1 VRAAIYARVS
11 TETQEKQATIDSQV
25 ADLRRAVSKAGLLL
39 VKEYTD
45 DGYSGALLARPA
57 LDRLRDDAKQKL
69 FDEVWIHCPDRLSRK
84 SLDLAIV
91 KDEVTRLGIRI
102 VYLNRPDAKDTPE
115 EKLLEDM
122 EGAIAEYERA
132 KILERTR
139 RGKLHKAQRGV
150 PVGGRAPY
158 GYRYVAGDK
167 NRHEDGHYEIEPEE
181 AEVVRLIFRLLV
193 QDRLSTRAI
202 ARELTRRGIR
212 PQRGKLWRTSS
223 LTRVM
228 KNATYHTCVIRYNV
242 TMSVEADSGS
252 KGNGYRRRKRV
263 RRWLRPENDW
273 VEIRLP
279 ESLRIIDEKTFQ
291 QAQKQL
297 AANAAQSTR
306 NNKNKYLLRQLLE
319 CGLCGSPLYGS
330 PCHGNLYYVC
340 GERQRRFPL
349 KRECPAHAVRAD
361 FLEKA
366 VWDRVCA
373 ALADPRLILSQVE
386 KSRARA
392 RDSQVG
398 IRSELKRVEKALSAA
413 KGEEGR
419 LLDAYREEIISME
432 QLRAQ
437 MGKVDDKRQ
446 RLAGER
452 EGLAARLDC
461 TSDEIVDG
469 DAAARYCAM
478 VAKGLE
484 GVNGD
489 FEGRRRILG
498 LLVNK
503 IVVQGKD
510 VRIRGIIPASAGEG
524 VGDSGGIAS
533 TTHWCR
539 ERNTASFE
547 FELETAIP

>member
-11 TETQEKQATIDSQV
+11 TERQEREATIDSQV
-25 ADLRRAVSKAGLLL
+25 ADLRRGISKAGSVL
-39 VKEYTD
+39 VREHTD
-45 DGYSGALLARPA
+45 DGYSGELFDRPA
-57 LDRLRDDAKQKL
+57 LDRLRDEARQKV

-84 SLDLAIV
+84 FAHLCVLQDEIAKHGV
-91 KDEVTRLGIRI
+91 KII
-102 VYLNRPDAKDTPE
+102 YLNRPEAKDTPE
-115 EKLLEDM
+115 DTLLENVQ
-122 EGAIAEYERA
+122 GVIAEYEKA

-139 RGKLHKAQRGV
+139 RGKLHKAQRGC

-158 GYRYVAGDK
+158 GYTYVAGDRNK
-167 NRHEDGHYEIEPEE
+167 RQDGHYELMQEE
-181 AEVVRLIFRLLV
+181 AEVVRLIFRLLAH
-193 QDRLSTRAI
+193 DALSVRAI
-202 ARELTRRGIR
+202 ARDLTRRGIP
-212 PQRGKLWRTSS
+212 PQRGKHWRTSS
-223 LTRVM
+223 IHRILR
-228 KNATYHTCVIRYNV
+228 NETYCSCVTRYNT
-242 TMSVEADSGS
+242 TMSVEPEEG
-252 KGNGYRRRKRV
+252 KNGGRYRRRKNVWRRV
-263 RRWLRPENDW
+263 RPENDW
-273 VEIRLP
+273 VRIQLP
-279 ESLRIIDEKTFQ
+279 ESLRIIDKETFQ

-306 NNKNKYLLRQLLE
+306 NNKNQYLLRQLLE

-361 FLEKA
+361 FLEKV
-366 VWDRVCA
+366 VWDKMCE
-373 ALADPRLILSQVE
+373 ALSNPALILSQVE
-386 KSRARA
+386 KLQARA

-413 KGEEGR
+413 EGEEGR
-419 LLDAYREEIISME
+419 LLDAYREKVISMD
-432 QLRAQ
+432 QLKAQ
-437 MGKVDDKRQ
+437 MGKVNDKRQ

-484 GVNGD
+484 GLNGD

-498 LLVNK
+498 LVVNK

-510 VRIRGIIPASAGEG
+510 VRIKGIIPASAGEG
-524 VGDSGGIAS
+524 EGDSGRIAS
-533 TTHWCR
+533 TTHWCH

-547 FELETAIP
+547 FELEAAIP